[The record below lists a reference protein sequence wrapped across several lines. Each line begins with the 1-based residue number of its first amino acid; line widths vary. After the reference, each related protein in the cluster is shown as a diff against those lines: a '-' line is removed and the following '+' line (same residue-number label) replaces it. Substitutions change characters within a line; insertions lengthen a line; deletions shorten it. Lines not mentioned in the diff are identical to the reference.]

1 MAFGNFKEDM
11 VSNPDLPRLSNVR
24 ILHFSYSYKAGSGF
38 EISEAFK
45 KLSKNIIF
53 EKHHIPDE

>member
-1 MAFGNFKEDM
+1 MGILKRTWSRTQTFHGQAI
-11 VSNPDLPRLSNVR
+11 VR
-24 ILHFSYSYKAGSGF
+24 ILHPAGYGF

-53 EKHHIPDE
+53 EKHHIPDG

>member
-1 MAFGNFKEDM
+1 MGILKRTWSRTQTFNGEAI
-11 VSNPDLPRLSNVR
+11 VR

-45 KLSKNIIF
+45 KLSKNIIV
-53 EKHHIPDE
+53 EKHHIPDG